1 MIHRMTARNQRIIAA
16 GILIVGMLAACAMPS
31 PNPPMAR
38 ANGVDVYALNYHW
51 GQRVVQSL
59 GMPLGASDL
68 ELTEQT
74 RVAIE
79 GPRPDSVA
87 ALAIALAGDD
97 RVELTPAGSGNE
109 FTLRIEQ
116 PAEWSYLRVIAQ
128 YPGDAY
134 VEWVWTVG
142 TPFG

>member
-1 MIHRMTARNQRIIAA
+1 MTARNQRIIGA
-16 GILIVGMLAACAMPS
+16 GILIVGALVACAMPS

-51 GQRVVQSL
+51 GQRAFQSL
-59 GMPLGASDL
+59 GMPLGRSDL

-79 GPRPDSVA
+79 GPPPDSVTA
-87 ALAIALAGDD
+87 QAIALSGDD
-97 RVELTPAGSGNE
+97 RVDLTPAGSANE

-116 PAEWSYLRVIAQ
+116 PEEWSYLHVIAE

-142 TPFG
+142 TPFR